1 MDEDLCQD
9 AILDRQQLKE
19 EMALKEQE
27 LQEREDNQ
35 SRSEAF
41 EQDYKRQFGC
51 LPEAWVYEEMYQ
63 EDIKSG
69 LVDSPVEPLWDGL
82 Y

>member
-27 LQEREDNQ
+27 WQEREDN
-35 SRSEAF
+35 EARNMDW
-41 EQDYKRQFGC
+41 EQDYRRQFGC
-51 LPEAWVYEEMYQ
+51 WPDDWMYEEMYN
-63 EDIKSG
+63 EDVKAG
-69 LVDSPVEPLWDGL
+69 LVDLPVDPLRDGL